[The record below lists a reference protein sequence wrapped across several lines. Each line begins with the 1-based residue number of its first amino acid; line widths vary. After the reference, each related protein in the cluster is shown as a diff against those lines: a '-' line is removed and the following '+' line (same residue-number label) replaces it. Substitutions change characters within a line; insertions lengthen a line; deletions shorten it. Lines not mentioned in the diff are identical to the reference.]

1 MKQILLS
8 IVMVLSFSF
17 SAGAESIKIA
27 GSGQMLPL
35 ATELAKG
42 YMKKYPNDVVEVNP
56 KSLGQKNGVAAVNE
70 GYIDIATSARR
81 LSAEEKALAV
91 KAYEIATVAGVFA
104 VNASVPVKGLT
115 SQQICDIYSGKI
127 KNWKQVGGPNATIV
141 VFTRPEKDSTKML
154 MRAQLPGFAKVKEA
168 PEVDS
173 KQKSKEIVEALST
186 TPYSIG
192 MTDVVNVDNAQ
203 GKITALKL
211 DGKDITSSVNGPLLH
226 YYNFVLNKN
235 PGPADL
241 RFMQFVK
248 SPEGQKIINKE
259 KAHPLNFNL

>member
-1 MKQILLS
+1 MKHILLS

-17 SAGAESIKIA
+17 SVNAETVKIA

-35 ATELAKG
+35 AMELGKG
-42 YMKKYPNDVVEVNP
+42 YMKKYPGDVVEVNP
-56 KSLGQKNGVAAVNE
+56 KSLGQKNGVVAVSE

-81 LSAEEKALAV
+81 LSAEEKALGV

-104 VNASVPVKGLT
+104 VNASVAVKGLT

-127 KNWKQVGGPNATIV
+127 KNWKEVGGPNARIV
-141 VFTRPEKDSTKML
+141 VFTRPEKDSTKIL
-154 MRAQLPGFAKVKEA
+154 MRSQVPGFAKVQEPA
-168 PEVDS
+168 EVDS
-173 KQKSKEIVEALST
+173 KQKSKEMVEALST

-192 MTDVVNVDNAQ
+192 MTDVINLDNAG
-203 GKITALKL
+203 GKFVALKL
-211 DGKDITSSVNGPLLH
+211 DGKDVTSSINSPLLH
-226 YYNFVLNKN
+226 YYSLVLNKN
-235 PGPADL
+235 PAPADL

-248 SPEGQKIINKE
+248 STEGQKIIRQE